1 MILSFLKS
9 AVFKKAI
16 YLDSWIILLSSFILS
31 FMMVF
36 TFSMSDSLVRI
47 NRLFLFPDMVLN
59 GDLESSEQEQ
69 LDEYVSNGVIR
80 RYDLVGN
87 LYGVLETRDK
97 FEFVSLKEV
106 ERGYFSAERLSLL
119 DMRQRK
125 PESNGI
131 VISSY
136 LADRMSVSQGE
147 KIAFLD
153 SSSGRAVLHEVIGIY
168 STGLSAF
175 DEKTVFL
182 VNDAASRNG
191 KGRDKIY
198 ADCRSYEIL
207 FPTRTTIALFGKS
220 VYDGYDPE
228 AIREIYTGAL
238 ADKATMPHQ
247 SRMQIVSSLDS
258 IRFVMLLF
266 VVLSVCYVFAF
277 IKNFQRRIEGVVEI
291 YRILGCTKIRMLE
304 SLSLLCITIA
314 SVLTGLAGG
323 VLSCLALREL
333 LVFLNDS
340 DVLSL
345 DYYILK
351 FAVKIPFRDFSIYV
365 ALMLGALALLRLP
378 SLFVSKNRR

>member
-9 AVFKKAI
+9 AIFKKAI

-47 NRLFLFPDMVLN
+47 NRLFLFPDMIVD
-59 GDLESSEQEQ
+59 GDLEPECQEQ
-69 LDEYVSNGVIR
+69 LEKYVSNGVIR

-87 LYGVLETRDK
+87 LYGVLETREK

-106 ERGYFSAERLSLL
+106 ERNYFSEERLSLL
-119 DMRQRK
+119 DMHLNEQG
-125 PESNGI
+125 STGI
-131 VISSY
+131 VLSSS
-136 LADRMSVSQGE
+136 LASRMSVSQGE

-153 SSSGRAVLHEVIGIY
+153 SSSGRAVLYEVVGIY

-182 VNDAASRNG
+182 INKATSRNG
-191 KGRDKIY
+191 KGQDKIY
-198 ADCRSYEIL
+198 ADRRSYELL
-207 FPTRTTIALFGKS
+207 FPTRTAIALFGKS
-220 VYDGYDPE
+220 VYDGYDPD
-228 AIREIYTGAL
+228 AVREIYNGVL
-238 ADKATMPHQ
+238 ADRASMPRQ
-247 SRMQIVSSLDS
+247 SRMQITSSLDS

-277 IKNFQRRIEGVVEI
+277 IKNFQRRTEGVVNI
-291 YRILGCTKIRMLE
+291 YRILGCTRIGMLE
-304 SLSLLCITIA
+304 SLSLLCITLA
-314 SVLTGLAGG
+314 SVLTGLAAGG
-323 VLSCLALREL
+323 LSCLVFREL

-340 DVLSL
+340 GILSL

-351 FAVKIPFRDFSIYV
+351 FTVKIPFRDFFIYV
-365 ALMLGALALLRLP
+365 ALMLCALALLRLLCKP
-378 SLFVSKNRR
+378 RKL